1 MTKQEALEVSL
12 WAKVEATKLQEP
24 KTLFPMEADLLA
36 YWQRERPKMV
46 AALGIPAAS
55 NLARVLID
63 RMLNSE
69 TENKA
74 AGMPWTDARE
84 RRSRTGCFASRK
96 RRHQPTVSCLW
107 KRSHPARLHD
117 SQRGEDHRRHAEG
130 PLRQVPSRDR
140 SLSQHHRRQPPAD
153 HSRTGVD
160 GGLYQSS
167 DDLTHYVD

>member
-84 RRSRTGCFASRK
+84 
-96 RRHQPTVSCLW
+96 Q
-107 KRSHPARLHD
+107 
-117 SQRGEDHRRHAEG
+117 AEQDWL
-130 PLRQVPSRDR
+130 LREPEAET
-140 SLSQHHRRQPPAD
+140 PAD
-153 HSRTGVD
+153 RLLS
-160 GGLYQSS
+160 LEA
-167 DDLTHYVD
+167 